1 MREANSADCS
11 ETQHETGAQDSD
23 LPAFLAL
30 VDSGTRNLLESMAA
44 GNISADL
51 DAPDHLN
58 YSPPPHHLSPFEG
71 WGLFEAHKDTKL
83 TESLEKQ
90 GIALIAK
97 SLLDRFDELSVG
109 SADDEDERSVVNEDE
124 VQEPT
129 VAGNISFCLNFLF
142 GS

>member
-1 MREANSADCS
+1 MCEANSADCG
-11 ETQHETGAQDSD
+11 ETQHKTGAQDSD

-30 VDSGTRNLLESMAA
+30 VDSGTCNLLESMAT

-58 YSPPPHHLSPFEG
+58 YSPPPRHLSPFEG
-71 WGLFEAHKDTKL
+71 WGLFEAHEDTKL
-83 TESLEKQ
+83 MESLEKQ

-97 SLLDRFDELSVG
+97 SLLDRFDELSV
-109 SADDEDERSVVNEDE
+109 VNEDE
-124 VQEPT
+124 VQELT